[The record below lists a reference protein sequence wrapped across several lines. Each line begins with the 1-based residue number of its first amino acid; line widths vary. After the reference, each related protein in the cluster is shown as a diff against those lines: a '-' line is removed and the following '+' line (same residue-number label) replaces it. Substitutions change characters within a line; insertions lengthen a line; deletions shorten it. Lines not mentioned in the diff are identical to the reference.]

1 MEIDINKLFQEKNK
15 DIFKN
20 SLILEME
27 RNLEALKNTTDNCV
41 ALETNKLSHFL
52 NNYFSE
58 TKIKYKREELLGFL
72 YREKEKKNKIVN
84 DKIEEKKRKIKEN
97 FLEKKIEKDKI
108 DDEYINNYYSELTTE
123 TNIVNDEIELEIKK
137 EICMVFFQELL
148 SKYKL
153 NTQEQQERLNS
164 RINILFCQTII
175 KKIKEQTIF
184 RDESLKNMT
193 KESFKKYLK
202 LNENTLE

>member
-1 MEIDINKLFQEKNK
+1 
-15 DIFKN
+15 
-20 SLILEME
+20 
-27 RNLEALKNTTDNCV
+27 
-41 ALETNKLSHFL
+41 
-52 NNYFSE
+52 
-58 TKIKYKREELLGFL
+58 
-72 YREKEKKNKIVN
+72 
-84 DKIEEKKRKIKEN
+84 
-97 FLEKKIEKDKI
+97 
-108 DDEYINNYYSELTTE
+108 
-123 TNIVNDEIELEIKK
+123 
-137 EICMVFFQELL
+137 MVFFQELL